1 MLIFLLCTAYHYFKD
16 AASSASLDTMPV
28 CVFTD
33 SANPTSA
40 DTMFVRVFT
49 DSANPTS
56 ADTVPVRVFVNVVI
70 TQNDWEKGNIR
81 FFRNNRIL
89 CVYNE

>member
-40 DTMFVRVFT
+40 DTM
-49 DSANPTS
+49 
-56 ADTVPVRVFVNVVI
+56 PVRVFVDVVI

-81 FFRNNRIL
+81 FFRINRIL

>member
-1 MLIFLLCTAYHYFKD
+1 MLIFLLCIAYHYFKD

-33 SANPTSA
+33 AANPTSA
-40 DTMFVRVFT
+40 DTM
-49 DSANPTS
+49 
-56 ADTVPVRVFVNVVI
+56 PVRVFVDVVI

>member
-40 DTMFVRVFT
+40 DTM
-49 DSANPTS
+49 
-56 ADTVPVRVFVNVVI
+56 PVRVFVDVVI